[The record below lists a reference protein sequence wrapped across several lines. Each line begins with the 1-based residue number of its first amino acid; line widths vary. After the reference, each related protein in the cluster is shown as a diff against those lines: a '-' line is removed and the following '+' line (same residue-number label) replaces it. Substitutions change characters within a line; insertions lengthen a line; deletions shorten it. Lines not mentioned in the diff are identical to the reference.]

1 MLRLPLDGAQGD
13 ISDMR
18 FGLVIGGSACLLASA
33 AAAQGAI
40 DINRSVYVE
49 RASGNAR
56 ALEPASSLKPGD
68 KVVLVME
75 WRAADARKGFTVQ
88 SAVPRDLAFQR
99 AGSDSVEVSIDGGRS
114 WGQLGAMRVGSR
126 LASVEDVTNL
136 RWRLPPAAAA
146 QGRGMLT
153 WSAIVR

>member
-1 MLRLPLDGAQGD
+1 
-13 ISDMR
+13 MR
-18 FGLVIGGSACLLASA
+18 FGLVIGSAACLLASA
-33 AAAQGAI
+33 AFAQSAV
-40 DINRSVYVE
+40 DISRSVYIE

-56 ALEPASSLKPGD
+56 ALEPASTLKAGD

-75 WRAADARKGFTVQ
+75 WHAADPRKGFTVQ

-99 AGSDSVEVSIDGGRS
+99 AGSDSVDVSIDGGRS
-114 WGQLGAMRVGSR
+114 WGRLGALRVGSR
-126 LASVEDVTNL
+126 VASVEDVTNL
-136 RWRLPPAAAA
+136 RWRVPPEVVA